1 MKGLDIHY
9 YRKTAAGLTIVG
21 LLVGGIW
28 AVDIRYAK
36 ASDVQQQIVGL
47 TDLVLEMKLSDLRRQ
62 LFDILVAERRRELT
76 DIELS
81 RKQELEQEVAVL
93 KSKLGSK

>member
-9 YRKTAAGLTIVG
+9 YRKTAGALTVVG

-81 RKQELEQEVAVL
+81 RKQELEQEMAVL
-93 KSKLGSK
+93 KSKLRND